1 MAVPHPDSASSP
13 APAGSA
19 TRVGSRLP
27 RPVARAVTQG
37 RPASDSVWWLVLVAV
52 AFTAAQLVFVV
63 SKLQLSW
70 DETVYVSQVAIH
82 SPAAYFDP
90 ARARGIPVLVAP
102 VTLLTSSVLALR
114 IYLSLASG
122 LALFLALLVWR
133 PLRPVWQLALGGVFF
148 AGLWVTQY
156 YGPQAMPDLWVA
168 FSALAAVGFFL
179 RAAGEATARSVP
191 LTGAGAV
198 ARPSRGNLA
207 GLAACIGV
215 AALVR
220 PGDALYLGGALG
232 IAVLAVRAWRS
243 WPLLVAIAAG
253 FVAGAVEWVIE
264 AYVRFGSPQRRL
276 HLAGLEQGGFG
287 FHFAIWDELRALN
300 GPTLCRPCTV
310 GLRYPEIGLWW
321 LALPVLVVLGTIAA
335 RRAGRLSSSV
345 LAAACGVAIAFQYLF
360 LIGYAAPRFLLPA
373 YALLAIPVSDLAG
386 GLITGVRRDLRP
398 GVITLVGV
406 ALVVQLMV
414 QNAVL
419 THQVSEKAGY
429 FGSYGIIATDLHRIG
444 VRGPCLIK
452 GVQYIPIAYY
462 TGCNSEES
470 AGAAERHHAVE
481 SLVYI
486 DKIGKLPPAYARG
499 WTLYQLPGIKSDLL
513 NVQAYVSRSG

>member
-1 MAVPHPDSASSP
+1 MAVPHPDSVSSA

-19 TRVGSRLP
+19 ARAGSLP
-27 RPVARAVTQG
+27 RPVRAVAQV
-37 RPASDSVWWLVLVAV
+37 RPASDSVWWLVLVAA
-52 AFTAAQLVFVV
+52 AFTASQLAFVV
-63 SKLQLSW
+63 PKLALSW
-70 DETVYVSQVAIH
+70 DETVYISQVAIH

-122 LALFLALLVWR
+122 LALLLALLVWR
-133 PLRPVWQLALGGVFF
+133 PLRPVWQLALGGAFF
-148 AGLWVTQY
+148 ASLWVTQY

-179 RAAGEATARSVP
+179 RAAGEATR
-191 LTGAGAV
+191 AGSA

-253 FVAGAVEWVIE
+253 FVAGAAEWVIE

-287 FHFAIWDELRALN
+287 FHWAIWDELRALN

-310 GLRYPEIGLWW
+310 GLRYPEISLWW
-321 LALPVLVVLGTIAA
+321 LALPVLVFLGALAA

-345 LAAACGVAIAFQYLF
+345 LAAVCGVAIAFQYLF

-373 YALLAIPVSDLAG
+373 YALLSIPVSDLAA

-398 GVITLVGV
+398 GVITLIGV
-406 ALVVQLMV
+406 ALVVQVMV

-429 FGSYGIIATDLHRIG
+429 FGSYGIIAADLHRIG

-452 GVQYIPIAYY
+452 GVQYIPIAFYA
-462 TGCNSEES
+462 GCDSEES
-470 AGAAERHHAVE
+470 AGAAQRHHAHE

-486 DKIGKLPPAYARG
+486 DKIGKLPPTYARG
-499 WTLYQLPGIKSDLL
+499 WTRYQLPGIRSDLL